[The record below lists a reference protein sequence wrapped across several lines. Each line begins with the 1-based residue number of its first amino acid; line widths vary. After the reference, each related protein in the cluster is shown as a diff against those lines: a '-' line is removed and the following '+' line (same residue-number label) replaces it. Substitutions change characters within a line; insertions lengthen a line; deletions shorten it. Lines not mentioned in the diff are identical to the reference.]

1 MDLDLV
7 LLLSKPSLD
16 LDLVLR
22 YLLDILPSLDL
33 LLLLLSDLCLDLDRV
48 LELFESL
55 DLPLDL
61 DLLLVLVG
69 LLRSESLAGSSSS
82 YFLANETFLQVEEE
96 QQDFQK
102 PQLQLDQNQQNH
114 LQQAPVLIREGHSD
128 DAVVDLQ
135 LV

>member
-96 QQDFQK
+96 Q
-102 PQLQLDQNQQNH
+102 
-114 LQQAPVLIREGHSD
+114 
-128 DAVVDLQ
+128 
-135 LV
+135 